1 MQLSASVG
9 FLLCVVCTAA
19 TAEVANLDQFL
30 RDCEAATHV
39 TVPLRGDG
47 QLEVAGPQGT
57 TRRAAVMIVR
67 PPNDIYTELHDPG
80 FKAVLLNQ
88 GSAYRVTDGTTRAD
102 AFAPDA
108 KLGDS
113 DFARADLQPF
123 QLSRYS
129 GWRISDE
136 NGSEVT
142 VMLFPASPPYSLEV
156 ITFDRDKLLPLKTL
170 YYRDTLNNLVK
181 MQRDSN
187 FVLLGRKWMP
197 ATVAMET
204 FTLHTHST
212 LTLHWSQ
219 SPNFPPE
226 LFDPQFL
233 PRLFA
238 APVAPGTPAAG
249 AK

>member
-1 MQLSASVG
+1 V
-9 FLLCVVCTAA
+9 LCAA
-19 TAEVANLDQFL
+19 AAAEVTNLDQFL

-39 TVPLRGDG
+39 SVALRGDG
-47 QLEVAGPQGT
+47 QLET
-57 TRRAAVMIVR
+57 TAPGGSTRSAAVMIVR
-67 PPNDIYTELHDPG
+67 PPNDIYIELHSPA

-88 GSAYRVTDGTTRAD
+88 GSAYRVAPGSSKAD
-102 AFAPDA
+102 NFAPDA
-108 KLGDS
+108 MLGDS

-142 VMLFPASPPYSLEV
+142 VMLFPAGPPYSLEV
-156 ITFDRDKLLPLKTL
+156 ITFDRDKRLPVKTL

-181 MQRDSN
+181 IRRDSN

-197 ATVAMET
+197 RTIALET
-204 FTLHTHST
+204 FKLHTQAT
-212 LTLHWSQ
+212 LTLQWTQ

-238 APVAPGTPAAG
+238 APVSTGTPTAG
-249 AK
+249 AP